1 MRYIITIS
9 QIGGVFNRYC
19 VDALAQTRRTGT
31 LRKFVHAL
39 TVGIPRPIEIHAHDP
54 VRYAAEMLAWRLLD
68 SDHVRD
74 ALSSAS
80 AGLSR
85 PLQVLGHLIDSY
97 VNALLPHGIDAA
109 ELAKVLDP
117 LVQTVLLPLDASAA
131 TIERNVFAINQL
143 ACVHVHA
150 ALILVVESVAKA
162 QAGLEPDVV
171 RVSVHR
177 FCTHVMALH
186 VPVLDRIGA
195 PEWRR
200 AAASRTADLLY
211 GAYDAVYA
219 FVTNHRPPY
228 PPSTLVHTPQEI
240 RTILDI

>member
-1 MRYIITIS
+1 
-9 QIGGVFNRYC
+9 
-19 VDALAQTRRTGT
+19 
-31 LRKFVHAL
+31 
-39 TVGIPRPIEIHAHDP
+39 
-54 VRYAAEMLAWRLLD
+54 
-68 SDHVRD
+68 
-74 ALSSAS
+74 
-80 AGLSR
+80 
-85 PLQVLGHLIDSY
+85 
-97 VNALLPHGIDAA
+97 
-109 ELAKVLDP
+109 
-117 LVQTVLLPLDASAA
+117 
-131 TIERNVFAINQL
+131 
-143 ACVHVHA
+143 VHA
-150 ALILVVESVAKA
+150 ALTLVVESVAKA

-186 VPVLDRIGA
+186 VPVLDRIGS

-219 FVTNHRPPY
+219 FLTNHRPPY